1 MLVAAVRALINEHRM
16 IEPGAPLVVAV
27 SGGPDSLCLLHL
39 LAALQS
45 ELAAPLHVAHLD
57 HMIRGAESSA
67 EAAFVGDVAR
77 RWGLAATVEAVD
89 VPALAQARR
98 ANLHALAREVRYAFL
113 ARVAR
118 SIGAQAVA
126 VAHHAG
132 DQAETVLMHLLR
144 GSGADGL
151 AGMRPVVP
159 WEEWAPD
166 QETRRAGDKEQEA
179 ISLSP
184 ALLVSPAL
192 VRPLLHVTREDI
204 ESYCREHALE
214 PRRDPTNMDL
224 SATRNRIRHDLLPR
238 LIEYNPQI
246 VRALGRTAAVCADE
260 QAFVR
265 DQLDAAWPGLARMRP
280 GAVDF
285 DGAAWQALHPA
296 LQRAALRRAHA
307 MLARGATLGLEH
319 VEQARALIGRGVGR
333 CIELPGGVVVT
344 AGYGGAFIVG
354 AAPEPDAPQL
364 TAGASALPVPGRVD
378 LGGGW
383 AIEAGPHPAPAPAP
397 ESAWEIYLD
406 ADTIAEQLLV
416 RRRRPGDRLRP
427 LGGRGSRRLQD
438 LFVDAK
444 LPRALRD
451 GWPLVATPAAIVWV
465 AGLRAAA
472 PFAATPGSRAIIK
485 IQLTRNT

>member
-1 MLVAAVRALINEHRM
+1 
-16 IEPGAPLVVAV
+16 
-27 SGGPDSLCLLHL
+27 
-39 LAALQS
+39 
-45 ELAAPLHVAHLD
+45 
-57 HMIRGAESSA
+57 MIRGAESAA
-67 EAAFVGDVAR
+67 EAAFVADIAR
-77 RWGLAATVEAVD
+77 RWGLAATVEASD
-89 VPALAQARR
+89 IPTLAQARR

-118 SIGAQAVA
+118 SIQAQAVA

-144 GSGADGL
+144 GAGPEGL

-159 WEEWAPD
+159 WEEWSVVSRP
-166 QETRRAGDKEQEA
+166 
-179 ISLSP
+179 LSFATDDGQLTTDEGP
-184 ALLVSPAL
+184 SPTL
-192 VRPLLHVTREDI
+192 IRPLLHVTRGEI
-204 ESYCREHALE
+204 ERYCAEHALE

-224 SATRNRIRHDLLPR
+224 SATRNRIRHDLLPH

-246 VRALGRTAAVCADE
+246 VSALGRTAAVCADE
-260 QAFVR
+260 QAFMR
-265 DQLDAAWPGLARMRP
+265 DQLDTVWPGLARARP

-285 DGAAWQALHPA
+285 DGAAWRGLHPA

-307 MLARGATLGLEH
+307 ILAPSATLSLEH

-333 CIELPGGVVVT
+333 RAEFPGGVALTV
-344 AGYGGAFIVG
+344 GYGGSFTIGV
-354 AAPEPDAPQL
+354 APEADAPQL
-364 TAGASALPVPGRVD
+364 TVEASALSVPGRVD

-383 AIEAGPHPAPAPAP
+383 AIETSAHSAPAPAP

-406 ADTIAEQLLV
+406 ADTLAEPLLV

-451 GWPLVATPAAIVWV
+451 RWPLVATPVAIVWV

-472 PFAATPGSRAIIK
+472 PFVATSDSQAIIK
-485 IQLTRNT
+485 IYLSRNR